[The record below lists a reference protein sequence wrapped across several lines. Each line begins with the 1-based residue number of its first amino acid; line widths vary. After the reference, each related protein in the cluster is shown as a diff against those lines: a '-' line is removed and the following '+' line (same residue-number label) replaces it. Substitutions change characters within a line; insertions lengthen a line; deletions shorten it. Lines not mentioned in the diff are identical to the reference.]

1 MGFLALRLIKQRTLK
16 GFRGFAEQIREV
28 AQLVAHYVRDVGV
41 GCSSHL
47 FSTKRM
53 VKRPSF
59 LSSRDS
65 NTRVLSPSGTIIAGR
80 QCSSH
85 LFSTKR
91 MVIRPSFLSSRDS
104 NTRVLS
110 PSGTIIAGRQCSS
123 HLFSTKESSHD
134 GSFCCI

>member
-1 MGFLALRLIKQRTLK
+1 MHNSKK
-16 GFRGFAEQIREV
+16 SSNFAVPFEGNREV

-41 GCSSHL
+41 G
-47 FSTKRM
+47 
-53 VKRPSF
+53 
-59 LSSRDS
+59 
-65 NTRVLSPSGTIIAGR
+65 
-80 QCSSH
+80 CSSH

-123 HLFSTKESSHD
+123 HPIPVRGGEQKKTPMASQSRESHKNLTHSIYLKDLGCAKVLLIFHIRK
-134 GSFCCI
+134 SFLLVLL